1 MTDKQALRAALR
13 AARDRSPGG
22 TILVPQEVRAR
33 LAAGVIVTS
42 YVPIGSEADPAPLV
56 RSALTAGCT
65 LAMPHVVSRS
75 EPLRFLAWSPGDA
88 LVPGPFGLSQPASTA
103 DEVDP
108 AIILTPLV
116 GFDRHGN
123 RLGQGAGYYDR
134 AFARFPRAWRIGVAL
149 AVQEVDSVP
158 TETWDVP
165 LHAIVT
171 EQEWITP

>member
-1 MTDKQALRAALR
+1 MTVKQSLRATLR

-22 TILVPQEVRAR
+22 AILIPAELRSR
-33 LAAGVIVTS
+33 LAAGVIVAS
-42 YVPIGSEADPAPLV
+42 YVPISSEADPAPLV
-56 RSALTAGCT
+56 RAALAAGCS

-88 LVPGPFGLSQPASTA
+88 LLPGPFGLSQPASTA
-103 DEVDP
+103 GEVEP
-108 AIILTPLV
+108 AVILTPLV
-116 GFDRHGN
+116 GFDRRGN

-158 TETWDVP
+158 TEAWDVP